1 MYIRKLNSMK
11 VISIFLTFILLSCN
25 KEVKIMQE
33 SLLQSY
39 EVMPSDYWTKYD
51 YIQNV
56 YEVFNKDSQGLHYLY
71 DDTLHYIKDILVSVN
86 YNFYFKEYGFY
97 KQSASHNFVV
107 GMGGSATQFH
117 VFLTGLTYPLF
128 DLKLIKGPH
137 ILSKYINWDGKPF
150 ISNADYNVGYHSA
163 FNQGFITN
171 IGKCDSVLDAT
182 INYKKKYPNSNG
194 YEILN
199 RMIYLAKDG
208 LGMVQCNTHYEC
220 KNMQNKNDTIYDLEF
235 KIKKILD

>member
-1 MYIRKLNSMK
+1 MSLRVWLFTLLLIFSYGACTK
-11 VISIFLTFILLSCN
+11 VKEIKDEPLLME
-25 KEVKIMQE
+25 KD
-33 SLLQSY
+33 LG
-39 EVMPSDYWTKYD
+39 PADYWSKYD

-71 DDTLHYIKDILVSVN
+71 DDTLHYIKDTLVSVN

-97 KQSASHNFVV
+97 KQSARHNFVV

-117 VFLTGLTYPLF
+117 VFLMGLTYPLF

-137 ILSKYINWDGKPF
+137 ILAKYINWDGKPF
-150 ISNADYNVGYHSA
+150 VANADYNVGYHSA
-163 FNQGFITN
+163 FNQGFFTN
-171 IGKCDSVLDAT
+171 IGKCDSVIDVT
-182 INYKKKYPNSNG
+182 INYKKNYPNSNG

-199 RMIYLAKDG
+199 RTIYLAKDG